1 MTLELKHLVG
11 YLPYGLKFRV
21 NLSDVQ
27 ENYKN
32 ELREFTLTT
41 TNLDLLLGYGG
52 KPILRPLSD
61 LTKEING
68 VVHLVRIAD
77 LYLKPRKHTI
87 NDNKAVSK
95 YGYLEFEISTNR
107 FFEKDGC
114 SELLQPTYSFDML
127 NYLFQHHFDVF
138 SLIDNN
144 LAIDINT
151 IKL

>member
-27 ENYKN
+27 ENYNN

-41 TNLDLLLGYGG
+41 ANLDLLLGYGG

-61 LTKEING
+61 LTKEIDG
-68 VVHLVRIAD
+68 VVHLDIIKEIYPNVPNFYSLLRTKTLD
-77 LYLKPRKHTI
+77 LFALCDTI
-87 NDNKAVSK
+87 VE
-95 YGYLEFEISTNR
+95 Y
-107 FFEKDGC
+107 C
-114 SELLQPTYSFDML
+114 VVQ
-127 NYLFQHHFDVF
+127 YLFQHHFDVF

-144 LAIDINT
+144 LAIDINK
-151 IKL
+151 IENE